1 MNRSTSS
8 LSSGSDKTGQV
19 VSKEK
24 RTLSSPRRKARE
36 LGLQALY
43 QWHMAGQA
51 SYEIEAQFR
60 ADNNFAKIDAEYFH
74 VLLTGVISQQV
85 ELDAVLEPYLDR
97 PLLELDPIEL
107 TVLRLASFELK
118 HRLDVPYRVVINE
131 AIELAKVFG
140 ATDGH
145 KFVNGILDT
154 LAPALRSVEVEANK

>member
-1 MNRSTSS
+1 MSRLTPS
-8 LSSGSDKTGQV
+8 LSSASDKTSKI

-24 RTLSSPRRKARE
+24 RAPSSSRRKARE

-51 SYEIEAQFR
+51 SFEIEAQFR

-74 VLLTGVISQQV
+74 ALLTGVIGQQV

-118 HRLDVPYRVVINE
+118 QRLDVPYRVVINE
-131 AIELAKVFG
+131 AIELTKVFG

-145 KFVNGILDT
+145 KFVNGMLDKI
-154 LAPALRSVEVEANK
+154 APKLRSAEAKA